1 MVFAILFSFI
11 LGYVLIELESPLKI
25 DKAVSGILTG
35 IICWVFVAMAPEL
48 VESGMTPESEVG
60 HHLGGIAQILLFLI
74 GAMTIVELVDAHKGF
89 NLLSDLIKTKKNYLF
104 SFSCFGQ
111 SDHYHR
117 NDFVDS

>member
-11 LGYVLIELESPLKI
+11 LGYVLIVLESPLKI

-89 NLLSDLIKTKKNYLF
+89 NLLSDLIKTKKKSTLLILVSVITFFFQLF
-104 SFSCFGQ
+104 WTI
-111 SDHYHR
+111 
-117 NDFVDS
+117 